1 MQFIGMV
8 VSEKDNVG
16 TETMCLVTFKVT
28 MVGRKKVRIHVSMMK
43 LKHQSPLLTLPFSYT
58 D

>member
-1 MQFIGMV
+1 MV
-8 VSEKDNVG
+8 ISEKDNVG

-28 MVGRKKVRIHVSMMK
+28 MVGRKKVRKHVSMMK